1 MPLQKIL
8 FRAGVNRENTRYTTE
23 GGWYE
28 CDKVRFRQGMPE
40 SIGGWVPFS
49 LNTFR
54 GACRSLWDWVTLV
67 GQNLIGV
74 GTNLKFYINQG
85 GTFNDV
91 TPIRRTV
98 TLGSNP
104 FTANGTTTVQ
114 VADTAHGCATGDF
127 VTYTNSTTA
136 TFNAEF
142 QVTVLTANT
151 YNITIPSALAAGTY
165 GGSSVS
171 AAYQISVG
179 PDLAVPLT
187 GWGAG
192 GWGTGFWG
200 TGTPSANS
208 TVIRLWSQQNYGQD
222 LVFGPRNGSI
232 YYWKPNGSSYDRG
245 LALNTLGGTVT
256 IPVASP
262 AVVTLSVPLTEGT
275 AVQFAA
281 TGGTLPTGITAATTY
296 ILFNVNG
303 LTANLLTSAGNLV
316 NVTGAGTGTPY
327 ISLLVDCPTVQ
338 NGIFVSAVNR
348 FVFVFGTND
357 YGSSALDPMLIRWS
371 DQDNVYVWSPD
382 ATNQAG
388 SLRLSHGSEIVAE
401 VQTRQEIL
409 LFTDSS
415 VFSLQYVGPPI
426 VWASQLLGDGTS
438 IAGPNAAVI
447 ASGIV
452 YWMGI
457 DKFYSYDGR
466 LDTLKCDVRRF
477 IFDDFNTS
485 QRAQVYCSTNEGFNE
500 VWWFYCS
507 ASSNYIDR
515 YVVYNYQDKV
525 WYYGTLGRS
534 AWLDSGLQ
542 ARPLATTY
550 DSTTQTGRIISH
562 ENGLNDNTNGTD
574 VAINAYIGSSEF
586 DIQDGHNFGFV
597 WRVVP
602 DLTFTNS
609 TNSPTAQAPQ
619 ITMTLIGLYNSGSGA
634 IDTAS
639 DTVVRGNTYVV
650 TETFTGQIYTRVR
663 GRQMIFKVE
672 SNQINTAWQLGAPRI
687 DIRNDGRR

>member
-1 MPLQKIL
+1 
-8 FRAGVNRENTRYTTE
+8 
-23 GGWYE
+23 
-28 CDKVRFRQGMPE
+28 
-40 SIGGWVPFS
+40 
-49 LNTFR
+49 
-54 GACRSLWDWVTLV
+54 
-67 GQNLIGV
+67 
-74 GTNLKFYINQG
+74 
-85 GTFNDV
+85 
-91 TPIRRTV
+91 
-98 TLGSNP
+98 
-104 FTANGTTTVQ
+104 
-114 VADTAHGCATGDF
+114 
-127 VTYTNSTTA
+127 
-136 TFNAEF
+136 
-142 QVTVLTANT
+142 
-151 YNITIPSALAAGTY
+151 
-165 GGSSVS
+165 
-171 AAYQISVG
+171 
-179 PDLAVPLT
+179 
-187 GWGAG
+187 
-192 GWGTGFWG
+192 
-200 TGTPSANS
+200 
-208 TVIRLWSQQNYGQD
+208 
-222 LVFGPRNGSI
+222 
-232 YYWKPNGSSYDRG
+232 
-245 LALNTLGGTVT
+245 
-256 IPVASP
+256 
-262 AVVTLSVPLTEGT
+262 VVTLTVPLTEGT

-316 NVTGAGTGTPY
+316 NVTVAGTGAPY

-338 NGIFVSAVNR
+338 NGIFISAVNR
-348 FVFVFGTND
+348 FVFAFGTND
-357 YGSSALDPMLIRWS
+357 YGSAALDPMLIRWS
-371 DQDNVYVWSPD
+371 DQDNVYVWTPD

-415 VFSLQYVGPPI
+415 VFSLQYVGPPV

-438 IAGPNAAVI
+438 IAGPNAAII

-466 LDTLKCDVRRF
+466 IDTLKCDVRRY
-477 IFDDFNTS
+477 IFDDFNAA

-525 WYYGTLGRS
+525 WYYGTLSRS

-542 ARPLATTY
+542 TRPLATTY
-550 DSTTQTGRIISH
+550 DSTTQIGRIISH